1 MNEGNAMEGS
11 GGVVSN
17 GNTLHYNVLHP
28 DLGRAET
35 MNFSICLR
43 MDRHG
48 KHGEH
53 NVDLSREEYWVSM
66 KMHHV
71 VTDFSSTNHKNKAND
86 HRTCTEKYTL
96 NR

>member
-1 MNEGNAMEGS
+1 MSEGNAMDEN
-11 GGVVSN
+11 GGLVSN

-28 DLGRAET
+28 DLGRADT
-35 MNFSICLR
+35 MSFSIFLH
-43 MDRHG
+43 MDRYG

-53 NVDLSREEYWVSM
+53 NVDFSRKEYWVSM

-71 VTDFSSTNHKNKAND
+71 ATDFSSNNHKNKAND
-86 HRTCTEKYTL
+86 HRTPTEEYML